1 MNSHTTWSTLGSR
14 PRVWGGGAY
23 SDTEWLP
30 TAKRTCGAE
39 AVNAKI
45 YNLGVVNSF
54 EGQRE
59 GRSTSNCEPNN
70 DSNFFVTLFC
80 EIHGI
85 HSMEILQK

>member
-1 MNSHTTWSTLGSR
+1 M
-14 PRVWGGGAY
+14 
-23 SDTEWLP
+23 
-30 TAKRTCGAE
+30 
-39 AVNAKI
+39 NAKI

-70 DSNFFVTLFC
+70 DSNFVVTLFC